1 MVVVVIISTQ
11 QQSHLAGA
19 ATFPGTKIMQNIA
32 ISRGAADVTVAV
44 DVAVAVAVS
53 MSVSDR
59 QQWQK

>member
-44 DVAVAVAVS
+44 AVAVAVAVS
-53 MSVSDR
+53 VSLDR